1 MGSTSGEGT
10 KIPPSIVINVQIDY
24 IYFFTL
30 YIYAKKSNTTDV
42 RLYLYYLNFS
52 KSNSLK
58 WSKHDFFNTL
68 ISIWQSAG
76 EEQETT
82 SN

>member
-42 RLYLYYLNFS
+42 RLYLY
-52 KSNSLK
+52 
-58 WSKHDFFNTL
+58 
-68 ISIWQSAG
+68 
-76 EEQETT
+76 
-82 SN
+82 